1 MHMFDRDRRFYGGN
15 AIVGG
20 GLPLALGVALA
31 DKMTKRSSVTAC
43 FFGDGAVDEGE
54 FHETLN
60 LAELWRLPM
69 LFVCENNRYAMGMAV
84 ERAEA
89 ETDFVRKAASYRIA
103 GEAVDGMDVV
113 AVERAA
119 LNAVE
124 RIRSGGEPYFLECR
138 TYRFR
143 AHSMFDAQLYRSK
156 GEIEAWREKGP
167 IERLQKWLEDNRI
180 IKPEELAQMERE
192 VDEEIAEAVAYAEAG
207 ALEPV
212 SEVER
217 FVTME
222 RVPS

>member
-1 MHMFDRDRRFYGGN
+1 
-15 AIVGG
+15 
-20 GLPLALGVALA
+20 
-31 DKMTKRSSVTAC
+31 
-43 FFGDGAVDEGE
+43 
-54 FHETLN
+54 
-60 LAELWRLPM
+60 
-69 LFVCENNRYAMGMAV
+69 MGMAV

-167 IERLQKWLEDNRI
+167 IERLQKWLEDNRM